1 MYKKKQK
8 FCSIIQNNLSKLFL
22 NNIVQEEHD
31 SETRICCSTKPRT
44 VAGRGLVGCSGKII
58 S

>member
-8 FCSIIQNNLSKLFL
+8 FCNIISSNLSKLL
-22 NNIVQEEHD
+22 KNNIAQEEHD

-44 VAGRGLVGCSGKII
+44 VAGRGLVGCSGDII
-58 S
+58 T